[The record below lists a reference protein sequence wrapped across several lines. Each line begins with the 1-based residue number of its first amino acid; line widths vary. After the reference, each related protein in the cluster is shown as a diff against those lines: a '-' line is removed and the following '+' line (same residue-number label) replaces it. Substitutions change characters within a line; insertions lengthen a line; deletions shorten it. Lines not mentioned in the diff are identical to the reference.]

1 MMNATENFSSA
12 SSPTKLRPLSPKQER
27 RLVVFLDNEFLELT
41 RGYKKRF
48 VTRSPIIHT
57 KLYTRSS
64 PASHLPT
71 LDAYLQAA
79 QRILGLILQV
89 PPIDPSTSLRIQLL
103 LRLTNEVL
111 TCIPGYPSNSENL
124 PIAMDWLD
132 DLDQSWAAV
141 LQAQVWNPSEGI
153 GEDLI
158 VDAGDVVRGVKS
170 TPMSQTE
177 RTRLKSLLLG
187 GVATLEEWLEGKPIG
202 VNRQATAVE
211 EEDGLNDIFS
221 NTLEELGHLGLVAVE
236 PEELC
241 SMDLDDD

>member
-1 MMNATENFSSA
+1 MLSTVPPPSSI
-12 SSPTKLRPLSPKQER
+12 LPLSQKQER

-41 RGYKKRF
+41 RGYKKR
-48 VTRSPIIHT
+48 
-57 KLYTRSS
+57 SS
-64 PASHLPT
+64 ETSHLPT
-71 LDAYLQAA
+71 LEAYLQAA
-79 QRILGLILQV
+79 QRILRLILQI
-89 PPIDPSTSLRIQLL
+89 PPVDPSTSLRIQLL

-111 TCIPGYPSNSENL
+111 TCILGYPPNSDSL

-141 LQAQVWNPSEGI
+141 LQSQVWNPTEGI

-158 VDAGDVVRGVKS
+158 VDAGDVARGIKS

-187 GVATLEEWLEGKPIG
+187 GVATLEEWLEGKPIS
-202 VNRQATAVE
+202 VNRQPAVVE
-211 EEDGLNDIFS
+211 EAGLNDIFS
-221 NTLEELGHLGLVAVE
+221 NTLEQLGDLGVVEVE

-241 SMDLDDD
+241 LMDLED

>member
-1 MMNATENFSSA
+1 MLSSGPPT
-12 SSPTKLRPLSPKQER
+12 SSIRPLSPKQER

-41 RGYKKRF
+41 RGYKKR
-48 VTRSPIIHT
+48 
-57 KLYTRSS
+57 SS
-64 PASHLPT
+64 QTSHLPT
-71 LDAYLQAA
+71 LEAYLQAA
-79 QRILGLILQV
+79 QRILRLILQI
-89 PPIDPSTSLRIQLL
+89 PPVDPSTSLRIQLL

-111 TCIPGYPSNSENL
+111 TCIPGYPPNSDSL

-141 LQAQVWNPSEGI
+141 LQAQVWNPTEGI

-158 VDAGDVVRGVKS
+158 VDAGDVARGIKS

-202 VNRQATAVE
+202 VNRQPAVVE
-211 EEDGLNDIFS
+211 EAGLNDIFS
-221 NTLEELGHLGLVAVE
+221 NTLEQLGDLGVVEIE

-241 SMDLDDD
+241 LMDLED

>member
-1 MMNATENFSSA
+1 MNAATEDFSSA

-41 RGYKKRF
+41 RGYKKR
-48 VTRSPIIHT
+48 
-57 KLYTRSS
+57 SS
-64 PASHLPT
+64 PTSHLPT

-221 NTLEELGHLGLVAVE
+221 NTLEELGHLGLVAIE

>member
-1 MMNATENFSSA
+1 
-12 SSPTKLRPLSPKQER
+12 
-27 RLVVFLDNEFLELT
+27 
-41 RGYKKRF
+41 
-48 VTRSPIIHT
+48 
-57 KLYTRSS
+57 
-64 PASHLPT
+64 
-71 LDAYLQAA
+71 
-79 QRILGLILQV
+79 
-89 PPIDPSTSLRIQLL
+89 
-103 LRLTNEVL
+103 
-111 TCIPGYPSNSENL
+111 
-124 PIAMDWLD
+124 MDWLD

-202 VNRQATAVE
+202 VNRQAVD

>member
-1 MMNATENFSSA
+1 MNSSENPSSV
-12 SSPTKLRPLSPKQER
+12 SPSRIRPLSPKQER

-41 RGYKKRF
+41 RGYKKR
-48 VTRSPIIHT
+48 
-57 KLYTRSS
+57 SS
-64 PASHLPT
+64 STSHLPI
-71 LDAYLQAA
+71 LEAYLQAA
-79 QRILGLILQV
+79 QRILGLVLQI

-111 TCIPGYPSNSENL
+111 TCIPGYPPNSDNL

-132 DLDQSWAAV
+132 DLDQSWVAV
-141 LQAQVWNPSEGI
+141 LQAQVWNPNERV
-153 GEDLI
+153 GEDLV
-158 VDAGDVVRGVKS
+158 VDAGDVARGVKS

-202 VNRQATAVE
+202 VNRQVAVVE
-211 EEDGLNDIFS
+211 EAGLNDIFS
-221 NTLEELGHLGLVAVE
+221 NTLEELGDLGIVAVE

-241 SMDLDDD
+241 SMDLDD